1 MVVEALLRLALGVV
15 VVVVVV
21 AVKPL
26 FTVAAL
32 DLQAAEESI
41 CISASKT
48 KGDKSEGP
56 NWLGEWRGWRGCW

>member
-1 MVVEALLRLALGVV
+1 MVVEVLSGLALGG
-15 VVVVVV
+15 VV
-21 AVKPL
+21 AVKLL

-48 KGDKSEGP
+48 KGEKSEGP
-56 NWLGEWRGWRGCW
+56 NWLGEWKG